1 MTPPKIEPLP
11 FPKTLGSDAKRWLEG
26 YGFVAKQPMIRS
38 SDYELCLHCPF
49 QYYLSRRLGLTPALR
64 WSSALSRGSWFHT
77 CAEHINDTPVIRK
90 SKIKAALVDRKREL
104 HEMCNLLGVIGDSR
118 DSILQRE
125 EKDAMSACAW
135 FDAAVQVKIGDTN
148 KTFVETVF
156 APHFEY
162 LGSEVVM
169 RYEDSLIQADALLY
183 HKGQN
188 SVWIVDYKTCAE
200 SPTQRLQTCPHE
212 FQTQHYLFTTHYLLG
227 EGTLQRK
234 FDLPEDARIGGMYH
248 IAIQKPSINFG
259 SKDRDCELIEHE
271 LQRGP
276 RKGQIEIRRKY
287 HGEPRYENYLK
298 RCEDWYHA
306 TGEYEE
312 LAPERVGDPVVN
324 ISSTSGRICDPSLDP
339 TWLYEYHRRL
349 RYINHWR
356 EVDPVPANFLKS
368 AKALSQHGKMNVF
381 APFYMTTPDKWPE
394 ILNREGFL
402 FEDRDDVEV
411 TV

>member
-1 MTPPKIEPLP
+1 MLDLGERKGELT
-11 FPKTLGSDAKRWLEG
+11 KTC
-26 YGFVAKQPMIRS
+26 
-38 SDYELCLHCPF
+38 ELI
-49 QYYLSRRLGLTPALR
+49 G
-64 WSSALSRGSWFHT
+64 
-77 CAEHINDTPVIRK
+77 I
-90 SKIKAALVDRKREL
+90 
-104 HEMCNLLGVIGDSR
+104 IGDSKEA
-118 DSILQRE
+118 ILDRE
-125 EKDAMSACAW
+125 ERDAKCACAW
-135 FDAAVQVKIGDTN
+135 FEAAMQVKIGDTN
-148 KTFVETVF
+148 KTFTETIL

-169 RYEDSLIQADALLY
+169 RYEHEEFGPLLIQADALLY

-200 SPTQRLQTCPHE
+200 SPTQRLQTCPYE
-212 FQTQHYLFTTHYLLG
+212 FQTQHYLFTTNYLLG

-248 IAIQKPSINFG
+248 IAVQKPSINFG
-259 SKDRDCELIEHE
+259 SKDRDCEIIEHE

-287 HGEPRYENYLK
+287 HGEPRYENYLN
-298 RCEDWYHA
+298 RCKDWYHA

-339 TWLYEYHRRL
+339 AWLYEYHRRL